1 MTETAV
7 DDAWRAHRRRVLD
20 VCYRMLG
27 TLSDA
32 EDARQETY
40 LRLARVGTDGIVDI
54 EGWLVTVA
62 GRVCLDMLR
71 ASTTRRKYVGPWLP
85 EPLVDTA
92 AVDPADRVTLDDS
105 VRTALLAVLHTLTPA
120 ERVAFVLHDVFG
132 MSFEEVGEI
141 VGRTPTAAR
150 KLASRARGAIRND
163 NEPRFDVTPAEARSV
178 AEKFASAC
186 RSGDLAQLAAV
197 LAPDVVGEFDSGG
210 RIAGAPHGPQVGAE
224 LVSVVL
230 ARSLFSAGADFA
242 VADIN
247 GQPGVLLSVTGQVM
261 AAIGLESDGR
271 LVHAIRAVGNPEK
284 LARLNR

>member
-1 MTETAV
+1 MTETTV
-7 DDAWRAHRRRVLD
+7 DTAWRVHRKRVLD

-40 LRLARVGTDGIVDI
+40 VRLARIGTDGIEDL
-54 EGWLVTVA
+54 EGWLVTTA

-92 AVDPADRVTLDDS
+92 AADPADRVTLDDS
-105 VRTALLAVLHTLTPA
+105 VRTALLAVLHTLNPA

-132 MSFEEVGEI
+132 MPFEEIGEI
-141 VGRTPTAAR
+141 VGRTPAATR
-150 KLASRARGAIRND
+150 KLASRARRAIRD
-163 NEPRFDVTPAEARSV
+163 DHEPRFDVTHAQARSV
-178 AEKFASAC
+178 AEQFSSAC
-186 RSGDLAQLAAV
+186 RTGDLGQLAAV

-210 RIAGAPHGPQVGAE
+210 RIAGAPQGPQVGSE

-230 ARSLFSAGADFA
+230 TRSLFDAGADFA

-247 GQPGVLLSVTGQVM
+247 GQPGVVVSLTGQVL
-261 AAIGLESDGR
+261 AVIGLETDGR
-271 LVHAIRAVGNPEK
+271 LVHAIRAVGNPDK
-284 LARLNR
+284 LAHLNR